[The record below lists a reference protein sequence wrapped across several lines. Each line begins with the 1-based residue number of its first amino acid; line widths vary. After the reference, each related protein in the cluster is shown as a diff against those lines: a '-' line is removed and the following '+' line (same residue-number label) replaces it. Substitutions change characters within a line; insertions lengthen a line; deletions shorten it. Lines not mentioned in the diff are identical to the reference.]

1 MATIADIPQPT
12 NCTNC
17 DDLATKICDLQTLIE
32 AIPPIGG
39 GQVPYT
45 DADRCNEMDELPSFQ
60 EMSQAI
66 FDVLECFIWQ
76 YCNLFC
82 DNVWD
87 CLESDLAR
95 FCILVNQCITPFTCD
110 DMDDCLQAKSL
121 SSVVSTFGISCGG
134 EVVKTELA
142 PSILPLTVALPPTI
156 VENPYTD
163 PSWTFGGA
171 GPYGNF
177 ATKTFNTTTFDI
189 STLPAPCPGYSYYA
203 EVLNNWDF
211 AWQDLG
217 APTGPWVYG
226 YNGQQTFVNGNGVA
240 GGSGAP
246 LNAGTYMMSPTGGH
260 WGPTT
265 FSKAL
270 YKVIHG
276 VNTVNTK
283 FIVNKTESPGGNTAT
298 KMHVFTPQSI
308 QVIIHYTKDV

>member
-1 MATIADIPQPT
+1 MATINDIPQPIDCVDC
-12 NCTNC
+12 NS
-17 DDLATKICDLQTLIE
+17 LATKICELQTLIE
-32 AIPPIGG
+32 AIPDVGG
-39 GQVPYT
+39 GLVPYT
-45 DADRCNEMDELPSFQ
+45 DADRCNPMDELPSFE

-66 FDVLECFIWQ
+66 LNVLECFIWI
-76 YCNLFC
+76 YCN
-82 DNVWD
+82 
-87 CLESDLAR
+87 
-95 FCILVNQCITPFTCD
+95 TPQFDCD
-110 DMDDCLQAKSL
+110 DMDDCLLAKQPANLVSVFGIACDGTIAKS
-121 SSVVSTFGISCGG
+121 
-134 EVVKTELA
+134 ELA
-142 PSILPLTVALPPTI
+142 PAILPLSVSLPPTI

-163 PSWTFGGA
+163 PTWTFGGA

-270 YKVIHG
+270 YKVVHG
-276 VNTVNTK
+276 VNTINTK